1 MNLIKIRSACKLAD
15 AILAE
20 VVGNLR
26 RGKSEMEVAAE
37 IRKLAKTKTDGL
49 AFPPIVAFGKN
60 SAEPHHSPTGRK
72 LKIGDIVKI
81 DLGFRVGG
89 FCSDLTRTFFT
100 AEPTDFQRKIYETV
114 LAAQKLGIRK
124 TRSGITGKDLDA
136 FARNFF
142 ESVTFPPFA
151 KGGQGGFAKNFVHS
165 LGHGVGRR
173 IHQNPKIGPKS
184 KSTLKLGDVLTI
196 EPGLY
201 FKNRFGIRIEDTVSV
216 GKNGAELLTHFPKK
230 LKILKIG

>member
-1 MNLIKIRSACKLAD
+1 MNLSFTKIRASCQLAD
-15 AILAE
+15 EILAE

-26 RGKSEMEVAAE
+26 RGKSELEVAAE
-37 IRKLAKTKTDGL
+37 IRKLAKAKTDGL
-49 AFPPIVAFGKN
+49 AFPPIVAFGRN
-60 SAEPHHSPTGRK
+60 SARPHHSPTERR
-72 LKIGDIVKI
+72 LKIGDVVKI
-81 DLGFRVGG
+81 DLGFRVEG

-100 AEPTDFQRKIYETV
+100 AEPTDFQRKVYETV

-124 TRSGITGKDLDA
+124 TKIGISGKDLDA
-136 FARNFF
+136 FARGFLA
-142 ESVTFPPFA
+142 E
-151 KGGQGGFAKNFVHS
+151 KGFGKNFVHS
-165 LGHGVGRR
+165 LGHGIGRR

-201 FKNRFGIRIEDTVSV
+201 FKNRFGVRIEDTVLV

-230 LKILKIG
+230 LKILKI